1 MCYRIA
7 LLFTSLL
14 FTSLLTPAYADTT
27 DSVSNQPLPALN
39 LLTENFAPFN
49 YVEEEQLK
57 GFTVD
62 VVEQILAASGSSQ
75 SRADI
80 QVLPWASAYQ
90 QGLLRPDSML
100 FTLTHTEHRD
110 PLFRWIGPL
119 VPTKVVVIAKR
130 NMEFKAESME
140 DLSGLVIGTVSQDV
154 GEQLLIEG
162 GFSVRNIVSEDSPEK
177 IVEMLKRN
185 HLNAMAY
192 DDISAFWYL
201 NHIGEDLERYEII
214 YTLQESHQYLGLSRS
229 TPKWVGDKLQEAFNQ
244 LKYSEKYRQMISQ
257 YPVIEHA
264 LYPTN

>member
-7 LLFTSLL
+7 LLFTSLMFVSVL
-14 FTSLLTPAYADTT
+14 ALANADEGDVNSDKALPSLT
-27 DSVSNQPLPALN
+27 

-49 YVEEEQLK
+49 YVDDDKIK

-62 VVEQILAASGSSQ
+62 VVEHILASTGSSQ
-75 SRADI
+75 SRSDM
-80 QVLPWASAYQ
+80 QVLPWSSAYQ
-90 QGLLRPDSML
+90 QGLLRPDTML
-100 FTLTHTEHRD
+100 FTLIHTEHRD

-119 VPTKVVVIAKR
+119 VPTRVVVIAKR
-130 NMEFKAESME
+130 NMEFEAKSVE
-140 DLSGLVIGTVSQDV
+140 DLAGLVVGTVGQDV
-154 GEQLLIEG
+154 GEQLLIEE
-162 GFSVRNIVSEDSPEK
+162 GFAVNNIVSEDSPKK

-185 HLNAMAY
+185 HLNAIAY

-201 NHIGEDLERYEII
+201 DNIGEDLAKYEII
-214 YTLQESHQYLGLSRS
+214 YTLQESDQYIGLSRS
-229 TPKWVGDKLQEAFNQ
+229 TPKWVEDKLQEALNQ